1 MPAGDPPTPSTP
13 TVTARDI
20 LNVLS
25 EIRRRKQWPLFQELE
40 AAEPD
45 LAEFVLEEITAIHH
59 TLIETGARP
68 KVVRRLQRQ
77 VQNLALVCVLAV
89 RRARDGG
96 VDDAGGS
103 RKPQLPFLKPEN
115 S

>member
-1 MPAGDPPTPSTP
+1 MPAGDAPKPSNP

-20 LNVLS
+20 LNALS

-45 LAEFVLEEITAIHH
+45 LAEWVLEEITAIHH
-59 TLIETGARP
+59 TLLQTGARP

-77 VQNLALVCVLAV
+77 AQNLALVCVLATRV
-89 RRARDGG
+89 NRDTHDG
-96 VDDAGGS
+96 
-103 RKPQLPFLKPEN
+103 
-115 S
+115 